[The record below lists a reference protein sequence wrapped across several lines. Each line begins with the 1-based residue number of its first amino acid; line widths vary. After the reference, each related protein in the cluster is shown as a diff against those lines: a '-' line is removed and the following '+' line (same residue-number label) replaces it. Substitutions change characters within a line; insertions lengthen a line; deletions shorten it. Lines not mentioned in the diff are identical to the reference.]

1 MNNSS
6 KRSNISST
14 GTYSSS
20 SNPKNPIDCS
30 EYNSATQNDRPSGQK
45 AAKRKGNGKASPSI
59 TPIVDL
65 TGMESASEKKLAIY
79 GKIAEAKLAESIP
92 VLYEI
97 LMKDKSTMDDEQ
109 RREHEEICQRI
120 KEKYFKRS

>member
-1 MNNSS
+1 MDNSS
-6 KRSNISST
+6 KRSKISSIR
-14 GTYSSS
+14 TYSSS
-20 SNPKNPIDCS
+20 SNPENPIDCS
-30 EYNSATQNDRPSGQK
+30 EYNNATQTDRPAGQK
-45 AAKRKGNGKASPSI
+45 AEKRKGKGKTSPSI

-65 TGMESASEKKLAIY
+65 TDIERASEKKLAIY

-97 LMKDKSTMDDEQ
+97 LMKDKSTMNDEQ
-109 RREHEEICQRI
+109 RREHEEICQSI